1 MQGVKYIHLFAGSV
15 SQQTSPTLS
24 PLVENVSCIT
34 TANLSIQCLDLGIT
48 PLSSQMVLS
57 LMKYWLS
64 DIITHLVP
72 WQVFFC
78 IVQSGRLVLFQSTR
92 ELGSQAAIFF
102 SILLFIPLLFLS
114 GICMFPPCFL
124 FSLFSLPY
132 FSVCQLFHYKSI
144 CRSEYLPGLSPIFS
158 AQSSTSYRDAFFFFL
173 DLVKFIKPLGL

>member
-1 MQGVKYIHLFAGSV
+1 M
-15 SQQTSPTLS
+15 
-24 PLVENVSCIT
+24 ENVSCIT

-48 PLSSQMVLS
+48 PLSSQLVLS
-57 LMKYWLS
+57 LMKYWLSDMS

-72 WQVFFC
+72 WQVFFY
-78 IVQSGRLVLFQSTR
+78 IAQSGRLVLFQSTR

-114 GICMFPPCFL
+114 WICIFPPCFL

-144 CRSEYLPGLSPIFS
+144 CRSEYLAGLSPIFS
-158 AQSSTSYRDAFFFFL
+158 AQSSTSYRDAFFFL
-173 DLVKFIKPLGL
+173 DLVKFIKPLGLW